1 LPDIDFHKRSL
12 KSPIFE
18 SQFGEK
24 MPDIDIYKAYRDM
37 ERDDIILSFKG
48 DITRDLLSSVYQIM
62 EARIENET
70 EDHRRKKKFYSVL
83 GECLQNMYHHME
95 AMQAANGDAM
105 PEFAGS
111 GIFMISKSE
120 AGYKVL
126 TGNYIQVAKVEA
138 LRSRIDRINAMN
150 PAELKAHYLEA
161 LSSTDYSDK
170 GGAGLGIIEI
180 ARKSGNRISYEFREI
195 NADYAFFTLS
205 VLVN

>member
-1 LPDIDFHKRSL
+1 
-12 KSPIFE
+12 
-18 SQFGEK
+18 
-24 MPDIDIYKAYRDM
+24 M

-83 GECLQNMYHHME
+83 VECLQNMYHHME
-95 AMQAANGDAM
+95 SMQTANGDAM
-105 PEFAGS
+105 PDYAGS
-111 GIFMISKSE
+111 GIFMISKSSE
-120 AGYKVL
+120 GYRVL
-126 TGNYIQVAKVEA
+126 TGNYIQAGKTAA
-138 LRSRIDRINAMN
+138 LKDRIDKINAMN

-180 ARKSGNRISYEFREI
+180 ARKSGNRISYDFREI
-195 NADYAFFTLS
+195 NADYYFFTLS